1 MDVRIRSFPLEEILG
16 RAPQLGA
23 DRDPSTSTGP
33 RPGRRSLEELID
45 WGLTRIREQ
54 GRNAAAFDVF
64 CQARDAG
71 YSEVDCETILEDL
84 VHRFQTTVPKGH
96 TYAAAEARSSL
107 RQAFG
112 HPSRE
117 PWVRDGAAAV
127 PFSSIVPESAS
138 WVVPDRVPAGMLTI
152 LAGAPGGGKSQ
163 LTAAWAA
170 KVTADALGSTGS
182 DVVMLSAEDSPA
194 VTMRP
199 RLESAGANL
208 DRVHLLE
215 MHRNG
220 ETAWTTIPNDLPE
233 IERIIG
239 VKKAP
244 LLTIDP
250 LNAFF
255 PDGVDPHKD
264 VSVRRVLGPL
274 SSLANRTGAAI
285 VLVMHLTKSATGGD
299 PINRIL
305 GSIGYVGQA
314 RSVLLLA
321 PDPDDPRG
329 EEGSRRILAH
339 AKCNVAPR
347 APSLLYEIASTSLP
361 GGISTSR
368 IVEVGVSSR
377 SARDVLE
384 ATRKA
389 PRGADKRDAAREL
402 LEEELA
408 DGDWHAAKP
417 IKDRARA
424 LPVSE
429 ATLDRARKELGVQ
442 DRIVKGFPA
451 THEWRFPVQ
460 PRTNGVPL
468 PSARSDR
475 VGDGPEQP
483 RTSSGAAPADT
494 A

>member
-1 MDVRIRSFPLEEILG
+1 M
-16 RAPQLGA
+16 
-23 DRDPSTSTGP
+23 
-33 RPGRRSLEELID
+33 
-45 WGLTRIREQ
+45 
-54 GRNAAAFDVF
+54 
-64 CQARDAG
+64 
-71 YSEVDCETILEDL
+71 
-84 VHRFQTTVPKGH
+84 
-96 TYAAAEARSSL
+96 
-107 RQAFG
+107 
-112 HPSRE
+112 
-117 PWVRDGAAAV
+117 

-255 PDGVDPHKD
+255 PDGVDPDKD

-305 GSIGYVGQA
+305 GSMATSGRRG
-314 RSVLLLA
+314 RSFCWR
-321 PDPDDPRG
+321 PTPTTR
-329 EEGSRRILAH
+329 EGRKVRAAYWPTPSAMSRRARHLS
-339 AKCNVAPR
+339 CTRSPR
-347 APSLLYEIASTSLP
+347 HP
-361 GGISTSR
+361 
-368 IVEVGVSSR
+368 
-377 SARDVLE
+377 
-384 ATRKA
+384 
-389 PRGADKRDAAREL
+389 
-402 LEEELA
+402 
-408 DGDWHAAKP
+408 
-417 IKDRARA
+417 
-424 LPVSE
+424 
-429 ATLDRARKELGVQ
+429 
-442 DRIVKGFPA
+442 FPA
-451 THEWRFPVQ
+451 AFQ
-460 PRTNGVPL
+460 Q
-468 PSARSDR
+468 AA
-475 VGDGPEQP
+475 
-483 RTSSGAAPADT
+483 SSKSE
-494 A
+494 